1 LDRRFIRMEAKFELL
16 ERVAS
21 PSGRALREKKES

>member
-1 LDRRFIRMEAKFELL
+1 MEAKFELL